1 MLWSLINSGSS
12 CASWIWN
19 GKNLIDSGEDPAVSK
34 RRKRSRF
41 NAEIFGSV
49 CYTFQ
54 QGRFTKK
61 FGDLTRVDARL
72 DISSASGLAKKILN
86 GFKSSSA
93 DVIEQPSASPRLNLI
108 FQQQVHIF
116 LDKSNYL

>member
-1 MLWSLINSGSS
+1 M
-12 CASWIWN
+12 
-19 GKNLIDSGEDPAVSK
+19 KH
-34 RRKRSRF
+34 
-41 NAEIFGSV
+41 
-49 CYTFQ
+49 
-54 QGRFTKK
+54 

-93 DVIEQPSASPRLNLI
+93 DLDDKSAASPRLNLI

-116 LDKSNYL
+116 LDKSSYDSESEIIIKPFFLFVEL